1 MNEYLRTRYGDPCRI
16 CGYSWSTDSQ
26 TCLKI
31 IGGASARF
39 DALLS
44 QRDGSER
51 RADLEWNARGYVA
64 HVGDMMR
71 IWAERL
77 AGAALGPSGSVA
89 PYDEEDL
96 GEVRGYTELPLRGSL
111 WSLERATGDWQAA
124 DALAERAPEPCS
136 ITPNRDRS
144 GWKRSGESWPTK
156 SNITPWMSRSSS
168 LHESC
173 ALSTGGLA
181 LRPGRQIVVPR
192 LFVPRRRDKARKAV
206 LGAPARWPH
215 TLRPV
220 TWTVCTVPR
229 PHSKAP
235 SARLRSSGAPGWWS
249 WSTNCCWPGHWS

>member
-1 MNEYLRTRYGDPCRI
+1 VNEYLRTRYGDPCRI

-77 AGAALGPSGSVA
+77 AGAALCPSGSVV
-89 PYDEEDL
+89 PYDEGDL
-96 GEVRGYTELPLRGSL
+96 GEARGYTELPLRASL

-124 DALAERAPEPCS
+124 DALAERA
-136 ITPNRDRS
+136 
-144 GWKRSGESWPTK
+144 G
-156 SNITPWMSRSSS
+156 
-168 LHESC
+168 
-173 ALSTGGLA
+173 
-181 LRPGRQIVVPR
+181 
-192 LFVPRRRDKARKAV
+192 AV
-206 LGAPARWPH
+206 LDHPEQGPLGLEEVRRIVAHEVEHHAMDVSLIVAP
-215 TLRPV
+215 
-220 TWTVCTVPR
+220 
-229 PHSKAP
+229 
-235 SARLRSSGAPGWWS
+235 
-249 WSTNCCWPGHWS
+249 